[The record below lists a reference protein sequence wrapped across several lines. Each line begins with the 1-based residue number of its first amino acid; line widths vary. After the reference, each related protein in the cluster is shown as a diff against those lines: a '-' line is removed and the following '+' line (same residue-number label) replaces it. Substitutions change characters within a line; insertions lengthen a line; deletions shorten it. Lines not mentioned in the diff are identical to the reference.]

1 MNKSLTEGVKHDGG
15 KVRFELLPPELLE
28 GVADILTF
36 GAQKYTIEY
45 EEEWDRLLDVPNVTE
60 IKITTHEGYVVHVM
74 KNNYDNLT
82 LSMPND
88 NEKTVGIGRNAIQ
101 TRLRG
106 TPNVG
111 RIVQNLVKEIG
122 EQNGWV
128 ILGNSVSPNRYT
140 PTSLPKDAKYVDQK
154 DILTLTIVTTQEIFE
169 VYFVQ
174 DVTMG
179 SDFWETMWKD
189 LKEHLNI
196 SRPLNRTG
204 ERNWELGMRWSRVFG
219 ALMRH
224 LWAWWN
230 PLVPD
235 TDPETGRSHLWHA
248 GCCLAF
254 LIAYEARNVGED
266 DRPKK

>member
-1 MNKSLTEGVKHDGG
+1 MNPSTEGVKHDGG
-15 KVRFELLPPELLE
+15 KVRYELLPPELLD

-45 EEEWDRLLDVPNVTE
+45 EEEWDRLLDVPSVIE
-60 IKITTHEGYVVHVM
+60 IKITTHEGYVAHVM
-74 KNNYDNLT
+74 KNSYDNLT
-82 LSMPND
+82 LSMPNVK
-88 NEKTVGIGRNAIQ
+88 ERTVGIGKNEIQ

-111 RIVQNLVKEIG
+111 RIVQSLVKEIG
-122 EQNGWV
+122 GQNGLAV
-128 ILGNSVSPNRYT
+128 LGNST
-140 PTSLPKDAKYVDQK
+140 LPKKHISSFSLGDAKYVDQRV
-154 DILTLTIVTTQEIFE
+154 ILTLTIVTTQESFE

-174 DVTMG
+174 NVITD
-179 SDFWETMWKD
+179 SDFWGIMWRD
-189 LKEHLNI
+189 LSEHLSI

-204 ERNWELGMRWSRVFG
+204 DRNWELGMKWSRVFG